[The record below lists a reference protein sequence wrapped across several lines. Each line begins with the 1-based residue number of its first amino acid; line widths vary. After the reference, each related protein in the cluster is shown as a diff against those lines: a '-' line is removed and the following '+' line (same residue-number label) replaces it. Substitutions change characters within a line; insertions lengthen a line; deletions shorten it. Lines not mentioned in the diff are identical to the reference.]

1 MFHKKTREFPGRIDP
16 NEGFRDRRRRRRR
29 RIQQRRIGALL
40 LVAGVAVALT
50 FGFRAV
56 TGGETVVASTSEEVS
71 ESIEASPTASF
82 PVLSSEITFPEEMRG
97 VHMTMP
103 MINLADKLDEF
114 IALRKKGLNTLQI
127 DIKDEDGRI
136 AFTSENL
143 PLSQSIG
150 SATNFYNAEVVADKV
165 HAADLFL
172 VGRIVVF
179 QDPIPPVIANLYI

>member
-143 PLSQSIG
+143 PLSQSI
-150 SATNFYNAEVVADKV
+150 
-165 HAADLFL
+165 
-172 VGRIVVF
+172 
-179 QDPIPPVIANLYI
+179 